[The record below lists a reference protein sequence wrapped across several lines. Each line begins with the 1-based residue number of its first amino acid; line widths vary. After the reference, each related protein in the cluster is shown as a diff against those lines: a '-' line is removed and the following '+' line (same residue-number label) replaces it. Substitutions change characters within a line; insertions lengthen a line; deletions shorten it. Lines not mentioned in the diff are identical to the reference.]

1 MFIFSM
7 QLISSAISNYDQS
20 NPFLINKPNTN
31 IAHKQS
37 AFIIDNLQLWD
48 AKLEKLKSCGLLP
61 QVPGMLS
68 FYCLIYCLNKFAY
81 IYQFSFYFDILHT
94 FCVTCTR
101 ICEIDVLIS
110 LQSSG
115 YRKLNVFKI
124 SLIVVLKEECC
135 TFEML

>member
-1 MFIFSM
+1 MFIFSI

-68 FYCLIYCLNKFAY
+68 LYWLIYC
-81 IYQFSFYFDILHT
+81 
-94 FCVTCTR
+94 
-101 ICEIDVLIS
+101 
-110 LQSSG
+110 
-115 YRKLNVFKI
+115 
-124 SLIVVLKEECC
+124 
-135 TFEML
+135 